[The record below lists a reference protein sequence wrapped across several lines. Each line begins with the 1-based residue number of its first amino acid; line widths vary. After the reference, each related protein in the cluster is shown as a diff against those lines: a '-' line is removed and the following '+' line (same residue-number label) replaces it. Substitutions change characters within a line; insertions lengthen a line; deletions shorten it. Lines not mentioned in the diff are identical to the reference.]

1 MTQQSKKKIRKY
13 CQLNEN
19 RITRYQNLRG
29 VSKAV
34 LRGKIYSTIQY
45 YLLKSSQIN
54 DLSLHHKKLRK
65 EGQIKPNRC
74 KRKEIIKI

>member
-1 MTQQSKKKIRKY
+1 MTQKSKKKIRKY
-13 CQLNEN
+13 FQLNDN
-19 RITRYQNLRG
+19 KYQNLRD

-45 YLLKSSQIN
+45 YLLKRSQIN
-54 DLSLHHKKLRK
+54 DLSLHHKELRK
-65 EGQIKPNRC
+65 ERQIKPNRC